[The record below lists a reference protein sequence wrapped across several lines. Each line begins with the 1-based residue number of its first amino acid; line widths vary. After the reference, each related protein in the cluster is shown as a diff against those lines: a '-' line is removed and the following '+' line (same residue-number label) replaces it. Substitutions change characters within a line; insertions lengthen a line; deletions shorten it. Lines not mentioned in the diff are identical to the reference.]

1 MAGTLG
7 VVLLGWMGKSV
18 RMWNARAVMV
28 NVVAGTISIFI
39 QMKIGGHASL
49 LNKHNVVG
57 RQGTLSTMVAL
68 SIVSLLVVRVPV
80 VLLYKMVTQSNSSI
94 AIIQVAIVIS
104 QTFTYIFQARPSMTK
119 LLRALPHL
127 LSTLTQPSQT

>member
-7 VVLLGWMGKSV
+7 VVLLGWMGKSMH
-18 RMWNARAVMV
+18 RWNTRAVMV

-39 QMKIGGHASL
+39 QMKIGGLASL

-57 RQGTLSTMVAL
+57 RQGILSTMVAL

-94 AIIQVAIVIS
+94 AIIQVAIALS
-104 QTFTYIFQARPSMTK
+104 FMGYQAPTTRVRNNMMCMAMDIPQIK
-119 LLRALPHL
+119 RIRI
-127 LSTLTQPSQT
+127 QQ